1 MSGVW
6 KRSYGRPTK
15 APPDE
20 RGGNRHGRP
29 NTTAPHPDS
38 TEPRGSIGRPR
49 TARIAAWGN
58 LVAVGLAS
66 LCAPVN
72 YSIEGG
78 VKAAELALDHTGEC
92 DRRVVV
98 QVATDDLDP
107 D

>member
-38 TEPRGSIGRPR
+38 TILRRAAPPTVLPVYPQQRKSSRNAGTAGQCQKQASGRGHRDGSIMEPLGERL
-49 TARIAAWGN
+49 TARKSPPPEA
-58 LVAVGLAS
+58 
-66 LCAPVN
+66 
-72 YSIEGG
+72 
-78 VKAAELALDHTGEC
+78 
-92 DRRVVV
+92 
-98 QVATDDLDP
+98 
-107 D
+107 